1 MDSLTTDTVKIGR
14 LYSKIVFYIML
25 ICAIIIGIFGLMT
38 FYGDNDYY
46 YVNGVYSGK
55 NIVRYTIINVNY
67 EKELKYYGDLDKIY
81 NIGDTIK
88 LQVPISKPDQ
98 PEIYISPFMFL
109 VLVIVILL
117 IGYIPYVLAQN
128 SEFFAVVMSLQLVKG
143 VFL

>member
-14 LYSKIVFYIML
+14 LYSKILFYVMVIF
-25 ICAIIIGIFGLMT
+25 AIIIGIFGLMT
-38 FYGDNDYY
+38 SYSNKDYY

-55 NIVRYTIINVNY
+55 NMVKYNINKAIY
-67 EKELKYYGDLDKIY
+67 ESELKYYGDLDKIY

-88 LQVPISKPDQ
+88 LQVPTSKLDQ
-98 PEIYISPFMFL
+98 PEIYISPFMFM